1 MLRKKSTGI
10 LYKTTFD
17 RNLLH
22 NLHGQFSGFY
32 SFFFQ
37 FEILKAVNF
46 LMQSG
51 TISQILGSKKYSKQ
65 YVV

>member
-1 MLRKKSTGI
+1 MLHKKSTGI
-10 LYKTTFD
+10 LYKTIFD

-22 NLHGQFSGFY
+22 NLHGQFSEFD
-32 SFFFQ
+32 SFFQ
-37 FEILKAVNF
+37 FKILKAVTF

-65 YVV
+65 YIV